1 MPRLEYSERFVSDL
15 ALIESPRLEARI
27 LSDLDNIEM
36 FGEFGSSNI
45 PQSIREQFGDGV
57 RKVAVDVAPLA
68 SVTGKQALFFTFDSP
83 VKGQSVCELN
93 SLRFSAE

>member
-1 MPRLEYSERFVSDL
+1 MRIWSRSSIVPQGLDGTVDVWAKRPNAAEGGVKVGSLAVS
-15 ALIESPRLEARI
+15 AAW
-27 LSDLDNIEM
+27 
-36 FGEFGSSNI
+36 
-45 PQSIREQFGDGV
+45 GDGV

-93 SLRFSAE
+93 SLRFRAE